1 MKRLLPSLFIFLF
14 SLPAFSQTEDLGS
27 WMTFGFNKG
36 ITKKIGF
43 QLDQEFRI
51 RDNFSTINLFY
62 TNVGLNY
69 KPKKFIK
76 VAAVYRMINK
86 RKEDGSY
93 GLRHRIY
100 GDLTFKVKPT
110 DKWTLSNRVRLQ
122 AEWRKTGYAQ
132 QYGNMPEVYLRN
144 MFKAGYEIGPHATP
158 YVATELR
165 WQLQNP
171 RFPWGNGFNR
181 QRFIGGMDYKLND
194 LHTFGAYFL
203 YQKEFNVNDR
213 QTLYIV
219 GLEYTLS
226 ID

>member
-1 MKRLLPSLFIFLF
+1 MKRFLPSLFIFLF
-14 SLPAFSQTEDLGS
+14 TLPAFSQTEDLGS

-51 RDNFSTINLFY
+51 KDNLSSINLFY
-62 TNVGLNY
+62 TNVGFNY
-69 KPKKFIK
+69 KPEKFIK
-76 VAAVYRMINK
+76 VAVVYRMINK

-93 GLRHRIY
+93 GLRSRIY
-100 GDLTFKVKPT
+100 TDVTLKSKPT
-110 DKWTLSNRVRLQ
+110 DKLTLSYRARLQ
-122 AEWRKTGYAQ
+122 AEWRQAGYANDV
-132 QYGNMPEVYLRN
+132 GNIPEVYLRN
-144 MFKAGYEIGPHATP
+144 LFKIGYEIGPRTTP
-158 YVATELR
+158 YIATELR

-171 RFPWGNGFNR
+171 RVPWGNGFNR
-181 QRFIGGMDYKLND
+181 QRIIGGIDYKLND

-203 YQKEFNVNDR
+203 NQRESNVNDP
-213 QTLYIV
+213 QTLYII

>member
-1 MKRLLPSLFIFLF
+1 MKRFLLPLFIFLF
-14 SLPAFSQTEDLGS
+14 TLPAFSQTEDLGA

-43 QLDQEFRI
+43 QFDQEFRV

-76 VAAVYRMINK
+76 IAVVYRMINK

-93 GLRHRIY
+93 GLRSRIY
-100 GDLTFKVKPT
+100 TDLTLKARPT
-110 DKWTLSNRVRLQ
+110 DKLTLSYRARLQ
-122 AEWRKTGYAQ
+122 AEWRQSGYPDN
-132 QYGNMPEVYLRN
+132 YGKIPEVFLRN
-144 MFKAGYEIGPHATP
+144 LFKIGYEIGPRATP
-158 YVATELR
+158 YAATELR

-171 RFPWGNGFNR
+171 RVPWANGFNR

-203 YQKEFNVNDR
+203 YQKEYNVNDR